1 MRFVPRSQ
9 RLPGSQGAR
18 RRNSPSK
25 LPRTL
30 ARLTLA
36 AIGAAL
42 LAGVFAHFY
51 SSSGYESWS
60 SARAQEKALEK
71 PKDGAPVARQE
82 RPQDDSQLSAFRFDV
97 LLPISDSVERSVT
110 RRVEQALRQL
120 PKAGPRPIFIF
131 EFTPQ
136 KGTAGEGSSFGDAL
150 DLARFLSGDRLSL
163 VRTVAWVPRSVQ
175 GHAVL
180 PVLAC
185 EEIVMAKDAELGAA
199 GNGEAGAIDD
209 TLRRA
214 YTEIAERRRTVPPAI
229 ALGLLDKSLP
239 ISKVVLVENKAVR
252 YETAAELQKLRD
264 SGAVSQEE
272 TLFQPGDPHVLSG
285 AKMREMGLASHLASD
300 RRGLAAALQIPL
312 TALRNDL
319 TPEEGWKAIRVD
331 LNGPIHK
338 QAANWILRALDDH
351 QRRGDFNLLLL
362 TMNTGGGDIEQSR
375 RLAEHLA
382 AMGQSVYKIA
392 FVERQARGD
401 AALVALA
408 CDELVMHPD
417 AILGGPGEIV
427 PNEGDLDALRPGLID
442 LFTRQGRD
450 WSLPVALVDSR
461 IEVHRYRHPLGGEV
475 RYLSAQEAE
484 SLDDA
489 SEWQRENQP
498 IEVSGGLQGV
508 QAETLGLARSVVNN
522 VAELKALY
530 HIDADPR
537 PVRPNWALAF
547 VEWLAD
553 PRIAGVLLFVGG
565 FALLFELSTPG
576 VGLPGFVSVVCFLL
590 FFWSQ
595 FLHGTA
601 GWLEILL
608 FVGGLACIAVELF
621 ALPGLGVFGF
631 GGALMVVASIV
642 LASQTFVI
650 PTNAYQL
657 RQFPI
662 SLMMMAA
669 GMAGG
674 IVSVAVIR
682 RFLPDTPYFNR
693 MLLNPPR
700 AEERE
705 ALSRREALVT
715 LEHLLN
721 KRGETTTPLVPA
733 GKAQFGDELID
744 VISNGELIAKGT
756 PVVVEEVAGNRVV
769 VRKVNL

>member
-1 MRFVPRSQ
+1 V
-9 RLPGSQGAR
+9 
-18 RRNSPSK
+18 
-25 LPRTL
+25 
-30 ARLTLA
+30 
-36 AIGAAL
+36 
-42 LAGVFAHFY
+42 
-51 SSSGYESWS
+51 
-60 SARAQEKALEK
+60 
-71 PKDGAPVARQE
+71 
-82 RPQDDSQLSAFRFDV
+82 
-97 LLPISDSVERSVT
+97 
-110 RRVEQALRQL
+110 
-120 PKAGPRPIFIF
+120 F
-131 EFTPQ
+131 EFSPA

-150 DLARFLSGDRLSL
+150 DMARFLSGDRLSQ
-163 VRTVAWVPRSVQ
+163 VRTVAWLPRSVK

-180 PVLAC
+180 AVLAC
-185 EEIVMAKDAELGAA
+185 EEIMIGKGAEFGAA
-199 GNGEAGAIDD
+199 GSGEPGAIDD

-214 YTEIAERRRTVPPAI
+214 YTEIAERRRTVPAAI
-229 ALGLLDKSLP
+229 ALGLLDKDLAV
-239 ISKVVLVENKAVR
+239 SKVILVENKAVR
-252 YETAAELQKLRD
+252 FETAGELQKLREK
-264 SGAVSQEE
+264 GAVAQEE

-285 AKMREMGLASHLASD
+285 ARMRELGLASHVASD
-300 RRGLAAALQIPL
+300 RRALAGALQIPL
-312 TALRNDL
+312 TALRQDM
-319 TPEEGWKAIRVD
+319 TPEDGWKAIRVD
-331 LNGPIHK
+331 LHGPIHR
-338 QAANWILRALDDH
+338 QSVNWILRSLDDH

-362 TMNTGGGDIEQSR
+362 SMNTGGGDIEQSR

-382 AMGQSVYKIA
+382 AMGQGIYRIA
-392 FVERQARGD
+392 FVGGQARSD
-401 AALVALA
+401 AALVALS
-408 CDELVMHPD
+408 CDELVMQPD
-417 AILGGPGEIV
+417 AMLGGPGETT
-427 PNEGDLDALRPGLID
+427 PSEGDLDALRPGLIE
-442 LFTRQGRD
+442 LFGRQGRD

-461 IEVHRYRHPLGGEV
+461 IEVHRYHHPLGAEV
-475 RYLSAQEAE
+475 RYLSAAEAE
-484 SLDDA
+484 TLAEPAD
-489 SEWQRENQP
+489 WQRDNQP
-498 IEVSGGLQGV
+498 IATAGGISGV
-508 QAETLGLARSVVNN
+508 QAEQLGLARAVVNN
-522 VAELKALY
+522 LAELKALY
-530 HIDADPR
+530 HIDVEPQ

-576 VGLPGFVSVVCFLL
+576 VGVPGFVAVVCFLL

-595 FLHGTA
+595 FLHGTS

-608 FVGGLACIAVELF
+608 FVGGVMCIAVELF
-621 ALPGLGVFGF
+621 ALPGFGVFGF

-662 SLMMMAA
+662 SLLMMAA

-693 MLLNPPR
+693 MLLNPPGADER
-700 AEERE
+700 A

-715 LEHLLN
+715 WEHLLN

-756 PVVVEEVAGNRVV
+756 PVIVEDVTGNRVV